1 MVQHYTSLTGVN
13 INNTWLTIGSFDGV
27 HIGHQQLIC
36 ELNHRAHQA
45 GAKSVVLSFHPHP
58 TTILR
63 GRTDAFYLTTPSE
76 KVKLLDE
83 LGTDVVITHPYT
95 FEISQSTA
103 REFVCYLMEHLG
115 FQQLW
120 AGIDFALGRGREGNI
135 DYLKLLGRELN
146 YQVHIVEPITAD
158 GRTISSS
165 LIRNLLV
172 EGKIAEA
179 NKLSGR
185 PYQVTGEVIHG
196 DGRGKSIGIP
206 TANLETGNEKL
217 IPRAGVYA
225 CQVIIMDKRWPAAV
239 NIGIRPTFESSDER
253 AHVEAHIL
261 DYSEDLY
268 SQQISI
274 EFISRLRDEKR
285 FQSVEELISQVHNDI
300 NKTREI
306 IAGIEK
312 E

>member
-63 GRTDAFYLTTPSE
+63 GKTGAFYLTTPSE

-83 LGTDVVITHPYT
+83 LGTDVVITHPFT

-115 FQQLW
+115 FQQIW

-185 PYQVTGEVIHG
+185 LYQVTGEVIHG
-196 DGRGKSIGIP
+196 DGRGKSIGVP
-206 TANLETGNEKL
+206 TAN
-217 IPRAGVYA
+217 I
-225 CQVIIMDKRWPAAV
+225 
-239 NIGIRPTFESSDER
+239 ESSDER

-274 EFISRLRDEKR
+274 EFISRLRGEKR